1 MSLLLVGL
9 SHHSAPLDVLERAA
23 LDATGARALA
33 ATLLGSEHVSEA
45 AVLATCNR
53 LEVYADVTTFHGGLA
68 DVGATL
74 STRTGM
80 DLATL
85 TDHLYV
91 QYAEHAVGHLFT
103 VTAGLD
109 SMAIGEAQ
117 VLGQVRA
124 MLRRG
129 QDDGTLGRVLDPLLQ
144 QALRVGKRAHTETGL
159 DNAGHSL
166 VHAALAHA
174 PELAAPIDRA
184 RTLVVGAGAMSALAV
199 ATLSRAGARSIT
211 VANRTPER
219 ARRLAESV
227 GGRWLTLDDDDALVE
242 ALAAAEVVVSCTGAV
257 GHVLTPDLLTR
268 ARAVADRE
276 GGAAPRQL
284 LIDLALP
291 RDVAPGVDALDGVTV
306 IGLRELGDELA
317 HAEVGA
323 DLEAAAAI
331 VSAEVE
337 AYLSQQRA
345 DSVAPTVVALR
356 SYAGEVVAGELARL
370 RQRLGDSV
378 DDRVR
383 AELDQTVRRVVDKLL
398 HTPTVRVKSLAAEDG
413 GHYAAA
419 LRELFDLDMES
430 QSPGPLQNVAE
441 ALAASPTP
449 TPTAAPRVQPGPAAQ
464 GRAS

>member
-1 MSLLLVGL
+1 MSLLVVGL

-23 LDATGARALA
+23 LDATGARQLA

-74 STRTGM
+74 SARTGM

-91 QYAEHAVGHLFT
+91 QYAEHAVAHLFT
-103 VTAGLD
+103 VTSGLD

-129 QDDGTLGRVLDPLLQ
+129 QDDGSLGRVLDPLLQ

-159 DNAGHSL
+159 DGAGHSL

-174 PELAAPIDRA
+174 DELAVPVGSA

-199 ATLSRAGARSIT
+199 ATLSRSGARSIT
-211 VANRTPER
+211 VANRTAER
-219 ARRLAESV
+219 ARGLAEQV
-227 GGRWLTLDDDDALVE
+227 GGRWLTLADDQALVE
-242 ALAAAEVVVSCTGAV
+242 ALAEADVVVSCTGAV
-257 GHVLTPDLLTR
+257 GHVLTPELVSR
-268 ARAVADRE
+268 ARELA
-276 GGAAPRQL
+276 GAGAGPAHRQL

-291 RDVAPGVDALDGVTV
+291 RDVAPEVSSLDGVTV
-306 IGLRELGDELA
+306 VGLGELGDELA
-317 HAEVGA
+317 DAEVGA
-323 DLEAAAAI
+323 DLQAAAAI
-331 VSAEVE
+331 VEAEVA

-370 RQRLGDSV
+370 RQRLGDNL

-419 LRELFDLDMES
+419 LRELFDLDME
-430 QSPGPLQNVAE
+430 PRGTGAPLQNVAE
-441 ALAASPTP
+441 ALAV
-449 TPTAAPRVQPGPAAQ
+449 APGQPAGTAAQ
-464 GRAS
+464 GSSQDGAA